1 MAKRNGDAIFSI
13 LCDRGAAATCRV
25 ICFPWSGGGTAVY
38 SRWGR
43 CLPDFVEIVAV
54 RLKARES
61 RYMEDAF
68 KTKEEIVKEV
78 ADALIRRN
86 WFANCR
92 VSFFG
97 HSLGSILAVET
108 AFHLK
113 KEYNLEPEHL
123 FVSGA
128 SAPNS
133 AQFQEYLKTRNY
145 SNWSDADLKSWL
157 IGQGGTPKEVLD
169 NEEFFKIHSKALR
182 GDLNIVENY
191 KFDHD
196 LSAMRLT
203 CPITCFDGDK
213 DAPHD
218 QDSFALLT
226 SSKEFV
232 KKVLPG
238 GHFYLFDES
247 NRDKILN
254 TFCECLGD
262 YDEIC

>member
-1 MAKRNGDAIFSI
+1 MALSLSFI
-13 LCDRGAAATCRV
+13 
-25 ICFPWSGGGTAVY
+25 
-38 SRWGR
+38 
-43 CLPDFVEIVAV
+43 
-54 RLKARES
+54 
-61 RYMEDAF
+61 
-68 KTKEEIVKEV
+68 
-78 ADALIRRN
+78 LIRFNPR
-86 WFANCR
+86 C
-92 VSFFG
+92 
-97 HSLGSILAVET
+97 
-108 AFHLK
+108 
-113 KEYNLEPEHL
+113 
-123 FVSGA
+123 
-128 SAPNS
+128 APIS
-133 AQFQEYLKTRNY
+133 SSQ
-145 SNWSDADLKSWL
+145 
-157 IGQGGTPKEVLD
+157 
-169 NEEFFKIHSKALR
+169 
-182 GDLNIVENY
+182 NY